1 MAVFEVVYGSAKV
14 HLKWAKV
21 SPKCGVNSPLPSRHF
36 CSFMVKAKG
45 LQTSQKVPLKLNPRP
60 QTTRMAM
67 MTVQNDLT
75 KATQN
80 HSKRRKT
87 GHYRTQMTNFDPK
100 VGSLHRKSGV
110 GTSFGK
116 HSAI

>member
-1 MAVFEVVYGSAKV
+1 MGQSVNKVWWQLSTAFKALLFFYGLGEGPTNV
-14 HLKWAKV
+14 
-21 SPKCGVNSPLPSRHF
+21 
-36 CSFMVKAKG
+36 
-45 LQTSQKVPLKLNPRP
+45 TKVPLKLNPMP
-60 QTTRMAM
+60 KTARMAM

-75 KATQN
+75 KTTQN

-87 GHYRTQMTNFDPK
+87 GHYNTQMTNLDPEA
-100 VGSLHRKSGV
+100 GSLHKNSGV

>member
-21 SPKCGVNSPLPSRHF
+21 SPKCGVNPPLPSRHF

-60 QTTRMAM
+60 KTARMAM
-67 MTVQNDLT
+67 MTVQNYLT
-75 KATQN
+75 KANQN
-80 HSKRRKT
+80 HSKRRET
-87 GHYRTQMTNFDPK
+87 GHYNTQMTNFDPK
-100 VGSLHRKSGV
+100 VGSLHKKSGV